1 MMLSPVLIIKCVETR
16 ICGLFIKSSMVVAS
30 GATSIL
36 ESGAEEEEIFYFD
49 DLTSVACV
57 TPRMLKVCLN
67 LSVYTT
73 YVFRAFGTVI
83 TFPRTLPEIM
93 RMSFI

>member
-1 MMLSPVLIIKCVETR
+1 
-16 ICGLFIKSSMVVAS
+16 MVVAS

-36 ESGAEEEEIFYFD
+36 ESGAEEEEIFYSG
-49 DLTSVACV
+49 DLTFVVCA
-57 TPRMLKVCLN
+57 TPRMLKVYPN
-67 LSVYTT
+67 LSACTT
-73 YVFRAFGTVI
+73 YVSHVSGTVI